1 MALTRKTHSAE
12 IEADLE
18 DCIAVITDFESHPRW
33 STPVLRASILA
44 CDEKGRGR
52 IIAFELDAKIR
63 RINYVLEH
71 FYDLPHHISWK
82 LVEGDVAAVSGS
94 YAFEPIGPGRTRATC
109 SQVIDVGFWI
119 PGPLRRLLEDQAIT
133 DAGGEFKAEAERRA
147 SARRTAAAL
156 TRSS

>member
-63 RINYVLEH
+63 RII
-71 FYDLPHHISWK
+71 YDLPHHISWK

-133 DAGGEFKAEAERRA
+133 DAVGEFKAEAERRA